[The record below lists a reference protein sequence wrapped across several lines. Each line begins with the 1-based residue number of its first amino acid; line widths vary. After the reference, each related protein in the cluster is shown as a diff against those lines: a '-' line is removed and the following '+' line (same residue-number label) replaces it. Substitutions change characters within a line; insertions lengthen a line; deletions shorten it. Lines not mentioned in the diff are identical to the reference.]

1 MLYVF
6 VYVYWLT
13 DESFSQQLVVNISDD
28 VKTNRTIFSSK
39 IMNKKNTWFLVSSD
53 IVQCNIYIVKL

>member
-28 VKTNRTIFSSK
+28 VKTNGTIFSSK
-39 IMNKKNTWFLVSSD
+39 IMNKKNMWFLVSSD